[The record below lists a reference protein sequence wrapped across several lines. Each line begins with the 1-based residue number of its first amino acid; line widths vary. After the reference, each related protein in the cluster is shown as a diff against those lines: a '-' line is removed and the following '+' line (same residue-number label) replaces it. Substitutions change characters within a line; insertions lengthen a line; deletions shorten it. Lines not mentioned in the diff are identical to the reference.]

1 MANELASALGQTSDR
16 FRDLLE
22 DFEVVGTALHTA
34 LVRRGDI
41 PSVRENVRAALV
53 ASTLGLTS
61 IDHARRQYSGAEQ
74 KHREDDALV
83 QAYVVAYKATKR
95 YVAEVRSRLRPQ
107 GLPEPSSGVFTAA
120 VVLERLPASFFSAHF
135 MYRIGHRFE
144 GHAIARLI
152 LEQIAWACAAH
163 SLDTVPEIES
173 IEANGAIS
181 DLKRFVPEAGR
192 LYGLLS
198 KKTHINYESH
208 LEFLGTENGRN
219 VIWQAYPRY
228 AECADVMLS
237 LGDLYGLVWELSQFE
252 YIEHPEAVE
261 LKDGKVIP
269 NGNRSF
275 LEKKASC
282 VSAIAEA
289 ERLTESSRTSTPR
302 PLVWR

>member
-1 MANELASALGQTSDR
+1 MANELASAFGHTSDR

-34 LVRRGDI
+34 LVRRGDV

-61 IDHARRQYSGAEQ
+61 VDHARRQYCGNEAQ
-74 KHREDDALV
+74 PREDDAVV
-83 QAYVVAYKATKR
+83 QAYIAAYKTTKR
-95 YVAEVRSRLRPQ
+95 YVTDVRSKLRPQ
-107 GLPEPSSGVFTAA
+107 GRPEPSSGVFTTA

-152 LEQIAWACAAH
+152 LEQIAWGCAAH
-163 SLDTVPEIES
+163 SLDTVAEIES

-208 LEFLGTENGRN
+208 LEFLGIENGRN
-219 VIWQAYPRY
+219 VIWHAHPRY
-228 AECADVMLS
+228 AEFAEVMLS

-252 YIEHPEAVE
+252 YIDHPEAVE
-261 LKDGKVIP
+261 LKDGMVIP
-269 NGNRSF
+269 NGNRPF
-275 LEKKASC
+275 LEMKASC

-289 ERLTESSRTSTPR
+289 ERLTESSRKSTPG
-302 PLVWR
+302 PLAWR